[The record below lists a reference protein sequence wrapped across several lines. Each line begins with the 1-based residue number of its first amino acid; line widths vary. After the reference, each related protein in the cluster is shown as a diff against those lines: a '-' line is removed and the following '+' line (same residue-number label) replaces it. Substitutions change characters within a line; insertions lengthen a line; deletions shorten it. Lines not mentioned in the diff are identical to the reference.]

1 MTYIANPKVA
11 SVIGPAIAE
20 PVPTTCYRL
29 EHWFNFECEHV
40 KNDCNNV
47 EWQPIPE
54 HPSHNFGWKSPW
66 DNGIPHPH
74 EFYLLSDER
83 IYRRHTPIGDLDD
96 IIHITL
102 QDGGWPGYRTNLSG
116 ATPYCYP
123 PGDKFNYT
131 VFEDYHPE
139 RYSNQQLLSECLF
152 YTKKVMIQ
160 FYFHHRSYMN
170 YELLGTSIPKSLLGT
185 PYTGDGSGWVG
196 TYACIQTGSFDPP
209 EVWYNVAADNPTR
222 YSEVAVAIN
231 YDEISAYNID
241 PLDQDRISI
250 LEDKLEEMM
259 DLAGEE
265 APEKETDESYGYPG
279 QVIMYKRCVNE
290 MNVQVVIYSSSSKS
304 SLSSSS
310 SSSLSSSSF
319 SFFSVSSSS
328 YSSSSKS
335 SSSSSSKSSSSSSTS
350 SSSSISSSSSSS
362 SISSSSSSSISS
374 SSSSRSFSSSS
385 KSSSSSQ
392 SSSSSVG

>member
-1 MTYIANPKVA
+1 MAYIANPKVA

-40 KNDCNNV
+40 KNDCNGV

-54 HPSHNFGWKSPW
+54 NPSHNFGWKSPW
-66 DNGIPHPH
+66 DNEIPHPH
-74 EFYLLSDER
+74 EFYFLTDER
-83 IYRRHTPIGDLDD
+83 LYRRHTPIGELDD
-96 IIHITL
+96 IIHIEV
-102 QDGGWPGYRTNLSG
+102 QNGGWPGYQTNFSG
-116 ATPYCYP
+116 ANPYCYP

-139 RYSNQQLLSECLF
+139 RYLDQRQLSECLF
-152 YTKKVMIQ
+152 YTEKVMVQ

-170 YELLGTSIPKSLLGT
+170 YELLGTNIPKSLLGT

-196 TYACIQTGSFDPP
+196 TYACIEIDSFDPP
-209 EVWYNVAADNPTR
+209 EVWYDVVADNPTR

-231 YDEISAYNID
+231 YDMISAYNIN
-241 PLDQDRISI
+241 PLDQDRISV

-259 DLAGEE
+259 DLGGEE
-265 APEKETDESYGYPG
+265 APEEEAEGSYGYPV
-279 QVIMYKRCVNE
+279 QAVMYKRCVNQ
-290 MNVQVVIYSSSSKS
+290 MNVQVVMYSSSISSSFS

-310 SSSLSSSSF
+310 SSSFSSLSLSSISLSSCSSSSL
-319 SFFSVSSSS
+319 
-328 YSSSSKS
+328 S
-335 SSSSSSKSSSSSSTS
+335 SSSSSSKSSSSSSKS

-385 KSSSSSQ
+385 SSSQ